1 MRGEQRDSRTRVAFA
16 DERALLRAESRRVLE
31 GQADIEVLGSLEGDL
46 AALARE
52 LRREDPQVLVLDLG
66 QPRRES
72 AEAIAMLRE
81 LLPDTQIV
89 VISSVRDA
97 ASAQPLLDA
106 GAVALIAPESLARDL
121 PRAVRAASLG
131 ERYLSRRVES
141 LLRGGHRPRGGG
153 DGLTPRETEVLSL
166 IALGHTSAEIAGVL
180 RVSPR
185 TVETHRARVHKKL
198 GLATR
203 AELVRYALAS
213 GLLRG

>member
-1 MRGEQRDSRTRVAFA
+1 
-16 DERALLRAESRRVLE
+16 
-31 GQADIEVLGSLEGDL
+31 
-46 AALARE
+46 
-52 LRREDPQVLVLDLG
+52 
-66 QPRRES
+66 
-72 AEAIAMLRE
+72 
-81 LLPDTQIV
+81 
-89 VISSVRDA
+89 
-97 ASAQPLLDA
+97 
-106 GAVALIAPESLARDL
+106 
-121 PRAVRAASLG
+121 VRAASLG

>member
-66 QPRRES
+66 QPRREA